1 MGIFTNR
8 CANENCR
15 NRVLKGSKF
24 CPSCG
29 TAGPKAMFRCGD
41 CGAEVASTSAFCWQ
55 CGADLAE
62 RSKPV
67 VLESTWMRRGDEFAV
82 LVENE
87 DVKGWLSKPLEI
99 AHGTR
104 ALLFQAGKHK
114 GELPEGRYDMGGFL
128 KRLNHF
134 MIDQAATVM
143 LVDGGDTSID
153 VTNEGLWTADDQEVS
168 CVNRIVL
175 HIADPDA
182 LYVNLMKGRPRLFL
196 RQIEGELAD
205 ELQMVLSGIV
215 GQYTVDDL
223 FKRND
228 LRDEI
233 ETALRSTLQR
243 TLDRFGLSLEQVRFI
258 TFAGESYERLR
269 RERGE
274 VSEADARTDIAED
287 RTRVN
292 QRLRELANR
301 EEMDKLQSESDV
313 ADFGRQLLHDA
324 EVKNL
329 LRDDELD
336 RMARGFVRDRDKDK
350 LLDRLE
356 LAAIENDDERQQ
368 AWKDLLAREQRGDE
382 AQRHELDRRLAE
394 ATNDVEIS
402 KTRQEI
408 RKLEHAEDIRQSE
421 LDHLQEMQEARDGI
435 DLLKQVKEVKAA
447 EADRD
452 VEREKAQL
460 EARSKATAEALL
472 SILDGD
478 AADNVMELEKL
489 RRQKD
494 LTPEQLLAMA
504 GEIDPAAA
512 DALAKKYQ
520 SEGQISSQRAELLEK
535 QLAEQKEMSGEYADR
550 MERLM
555 QTSLQQMGNVAGTRA
570 RPTDP
575 KQTVVASG
583 GTGRPVVINDNAP
596 SGATCKHCNAPL
608 EGEGKFCSECGKEQ

>member
-8 CANENCR
+8 CANDNCR

-24 CPSCG
+24 CPRCG
-29 TAGPKAMFRCGD
+29 TPGPKAMFRCGD

-67 VLESTWMRRGDEFAV
+67 VLEGRWARRDDEFAV

-87 DVKGWLSKPLEI
+87 DVKGWLAKPLEI
-99 AHGTR
+99 GHGTR
-104 ALLFQAGKHK
+104 AMLFQAGTYK
-114 GELPEGRYDMGGFL
+114 GELPGGRYDMGGFL

-134 MIDQAATVM
+134 MIDRAATVL
-143 LVDGGDTSID
+143 LVDGGDTAID

-175 HIADPDA
+175 RIADPDS

-196 RQIEGELAD
+196 RQIERELAD

-215 GQYTVDDL
+215 GQYKVDDL
-223 FKRND
+223 FGRTE

-233 ETALRSTLQR
+233 ETALRTTLQR

-258 TFAGESYERLR
+258 TFSGESYERLR

-274 VSEADARTDIAED
+274 VADADARTDVAED

-292 QRLRELANR
+292 RRLRELADR
-301 EEMDKLQSESDV
+301 EEMDKLRSEADV
-313 ADFGRQLLHDA
+313 KDYLRQVQHDA

-336 RMARGFVRDRDKDK
+336 RIARGFVRDRDKDR

-356 LAAIENDDERQQ
+356 LAAIENDDQRQQ
-368 AWKDLLAREQRGDE
+368 AWKDLLAGEQRADE
-382 AQRHELDRRLAE
+382 AQRHQLERQLAE
-394 ATNDVEIS
+394 ATNDVDIEQ
-402 KTRQEI
+402 TRQDI
-408 RKLEHAEDIRQSE
+408 RRLEHAEELRQRE
-421 LDHLQEMQEARDGI
+421 LDHLQDMQEARDGV
-435 DLLKQVKEVKAA
+435 DLLNQVKEVKAA

-452 VEREKAQL
+452 VDREKAQL

-478 AADNVMELEKL
+478 AADNVMQLEKL

-494 LTPEQLLAMA
+494 LTPEQLLAMT
-504 GEIDPAAA
+504 GEVSPAAA
-512 DALAKKYQ
+512 DALAKKYE
-520 SEGQISSQRAELLEK
+520 SEGQISSERADLLEK
-535 QLAEQKEMSGEYADR
+535 QLAEQKEMSSQYADR

-555 QTSLQQMGNVAGTRA
+555 QTSLQQMGNVAGSRA
-570 RPTDP
+570 RPNDP
-575 KQTVVASG
+575 KQTVVAG
-583 GTGRPVVINDNAP
+583 GSGRPVVVNSSAP
-596 SGATCKHCNAPL
+596 AGEPCKHCNAPL
-608 EGEGKFCSECGKEQ
+608 EGEGKFCSECGKQQ